1 MILIKHT
8 LRGAKYHTTQNTNPS
23 PFKKFRRA
31 EFFADRE
38 LFDVEIWPTSSK
50 VVPTGRKARLVL
62 NCADLNLAKFS
73 LYIVLK
79 FHCTLE
85 SVRLNIFENLPCE
98 VPEKIR
104 YSSTDR
110 TVCLIQMKSD
120 ST

>member
-1 MILIKHT
+1 M
-8 LRGAKYHTTQNTNPS
+8 
-23 PFKKFRRA
+23 
-31 EFFADRE
+31 
-38 LFDVEIWPTSSK
+38 
-50 VVPTGRKARLVL
+50 PTGRKARLVL

-110 TVCLIQMKSD
+110 TVCLIQVKSD
-120 ST
+120 STAVRPYGAANTAFEHGAWH

>member
-1 MILIKHT
+1 M
-8 LRGAKYHTTQNTNPS
+8 
-23 PFKKFRRA
+23 
-31 EFFADRE
+31 
-38 LFDVEIWPTSSK
+38 
-50 VVPTGRKARLVL
+50 PTGRKARLVL

-110 TVCLIQMKSD
+110 TVCLRPGVFNRQNRLAGAVNPHKFSI
-120 ST
+120 